1 MDHEVDGS
9 GAESTQ
15 PTIRVLVVDDHQMF
29 TESLVRLLGDE
40 TDVIVCGTAQTSSEA
55 VEAVRSDRPDVVLL
69 DYQLPD
75 VDGATAARDILAVAP
90 GTRIVVLTGFA
101 DAASIHAAL
110 EAGCAGFLTK
120 DRAASELIGAVRA
133 AHAGESPI
141 SSDSASMLLS
151 QLGTRSDAGAP
162 SVALTD
168 REKEVLVLI
177 AQGLSNQAI
186 ADEMFISVNTVRNHV
201 QNVNRKLGATSKL
214 ETASIARQRG
224 LIARPQPRASS

>member
-1 MDHEVDGS
+1 M
-9 GAESTQ
+9 
-15 PTIRVLVVDDHQMF
+15 VDDHQMF

-40 TDVIVCGTAQTSSEA
+40 TDVIVCGTAQTSGEA
-55 VEAVRSDRPDVVLL
+55 VETVRSDRPDVVLL

-75 VDGATAARDILAVAP
+75 ADGATAARDILAVAP
-90 GTRIVVLTGFA
+90 ATRIVVLTGFA

-141 SSDSASMLLS
+141 SSDSTSMLLS
-151 QLGTRSDAGAP
+151 QFSGASDAGFP
-162 SVALTD
+162 SVGLTD

-177 AQGLSNQAI
+177 GQGLSNQAI
-186 ADEMFISVNTVRNHV
+186 ADEIFISVNTVRNHV
-201 QNVNRKLGATSKL
+201 QNVNRKLGASSKL
-214 ETASIARQRG
+214 EAASIARQRG